1 MTRTFQERAAHARWA
16 TRRREQK
23 RLGVWKP
30 FVPAA
35 PVREHLE
42 RIREAGM
49 PVRATAVRLGLPYTA
64 FEYLVWGDQ
73 NNPPGELVRTETAEL
88 VLGYWPALA
97 DFPDGAR
104 IDPTGTRRRVHALE
118 TLGFSQKFIA
128 DRLGIANS
136 NFARAMVVDRVTARV
151 ARGVAAQYDLLWN
164 KRPEDFV
171 VKQWVADRT
180 RRMAARQGWAPPLA
194 WDDDTID
201 DPAAVPQVDAPQ
213 AGFTE
218 GADVVARFLLGE
230 SVVLDRQAQRE
241 VISHL
246 MEWSN
251 ETPEE
256 IGARLGMTGT
266 AVGQTW
272 VRMNREAREAG
283 RPVPWRRVYIPRN
296 EINQNDMRS
305 AA

>member
-1 MTRTFQERAAHARWA
+1 MARSWQERAAHARWKSH
-16 TRRREQK
+16 RREQQ
-23 RLGVWKP
+23 RLGLWRP

-49 PVRATAVRLGLPYTA
+49 PVRATAVRLGLPATA
-64 FEYLVWGDQ
+64 FEYLMWGDQ
-73 NNPPGELVRTETAEL
+73 NNAPGGMVRSETADA
-88 VLGYWPALA
+88 VLAYWPALA

-104 IDPTGTRRRVHALE
+104 IDPTGTRRRVQALAV
-118 TLGFSQKFIA
+118 LGFSQKFIA
-128 DRLGIANS
+128 DRLGVENT
-136 NFARAMVVDRVTARV
+136 NFGRAVLADRVTARV
-151 ARGVAAQYDLLWN
+151 ARAVASQYDLLWN
-164 KRPEDFV
+164 KRPEDFG

-180 RRMAARQGWAPPLA
+180 RRMADGHGWVLPLG

-201 DPAAVPQVDAPQ
+201 DPAAVPQFDAP
-213 AGFTE
+213 APGFTE
-218 GADVVARFLLGE
+218 GDDVVARFLLGE
-230 SVVLDRQAQRE
+230 SVVLDRAAQRE
-241 VISHL
+241 VIAHL

-272 VRMNREAREAG
+272 VRMNREARQAG

-296 EINQNDMRS
+296 EINQNDMRR

>member
-16 TRRREQK
+16 SRRREQK

-42 RIREAGM
+42 RVREAGM

-88 VLGYWPALA
+88 ILGYWPTLA
-97 DFPDGAR
+97 DFPDGSR

-128 DRLGIANS
+128 DRLGIQNS
-136 NFARAMVVDRVTARV
+136 NFARSMVVDRVTARV

-164 KRPEDFV
+164 KRPEDFG

-201 DPAAVPQVDAPQ
+201 DPTAVPQMDAPVP
-213 AGFTE
+213 GFTE
-218 GADVVARFLLGE
+218 GDDVVARFLLGE
-230 SVVLDRQAQRE
+230 SVVLDRAAQRE

-256 IGARLGMTGT
+256 IGARLGMTGP

-272 VRMNREAREAG
+272 VRMNREARAAG

>member
-1 MTRTFQERAAHARWA
+1 MTRTIQERAAHARWA
-16 TRRREQK
+16 SRRREQK

-42 RIREAGM
+42 KIREAGM
-49 PVRATAVRLGLPYTA
+49 PVRATAVRVGLPYTA

-73 NNPPGELVRTETAEL
+73 NNPPGEMVRTETADL
-88 VLGYWPALA
+88 ILGYWPTLA
-97 DFPDGAR
+97 DFPDGSR

-136 NFARAMVVDRVTARV
+136 NFARSMVVDRVTARV

-164 KRPEDFV
+164 KRPEDFG

-201 DPAAVPQVDAPQ
+201 NPAAVPQLDAPMP
-213 AGFTE
+213 GFTE
-218 GADVVARFLLGE
+218 GDDVVARFLLGE
-230 SVVLDRQAQRE
+230 SVVLDRAAQRE
-241 VISHL
+241 VIAHL